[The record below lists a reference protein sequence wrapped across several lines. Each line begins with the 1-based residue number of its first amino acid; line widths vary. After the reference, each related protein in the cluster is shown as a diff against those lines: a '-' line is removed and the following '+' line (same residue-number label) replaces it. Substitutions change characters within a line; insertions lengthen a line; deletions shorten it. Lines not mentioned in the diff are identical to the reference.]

1 VINKSTPIIWLS
13 IVLSALLFFQAHGY
27 AQTMDD
33 SFSSDSGMSSGGLSD
48 TDMTDLFGEDAVT
61 GFQKNNDAINLR
73 AEVFV
78 RSLPNNLHSLYG
90 ILDQLLRGK
99 LTSWHYPNISK
110 LSLWI
115 NYCRAVLGKAE
126 GLCYQN
132 GGLDT
137 FNSNPGK
144 QLSDAR
150 TDRITCWR
158 AWSAAYNAILTLS
171 PHNRNEEQE
180 PHRTQTRAE
189 AQKAI
194 ELAETLCNFH
204 KTPRG
209 LAAPPEQQLPTSDHN
224 TMPPA
229 APPRGTIWTAPEP
242 SKLVFRGKNVSTAHY
257 ERVKNAV
264 DKLPAN
270 VQQFLI
276 NHKVKIMAVDTIET
290 EHPELKGEHPPGH
303 SDKQTWDNLDAIYLS
318 STNEVDVAARV
329 FNSTWKP
336 TSRIEAVLFHEL
348 GHIIDHHSNN
358 FSQNDKTYVDDYNKE
373 NFALSKIDRK
383 QLKYFI
389 YPLNRNGSYEM
400 FSELFALTYGS
411 APSGTENQKLLEDK
425 FRETLNV
432 VKNMAHSLH

>member
-1 VINKSTPIIWLS
+1 MLKL
-13 IVLSALLFFQAHGY
+13 
-27 AQTMDD
+27 

-48 TDMTDLFGEDAVT
+48 TDMTDLFGEDTVT
-61 GFQKNNDAINLR
+61 GFQMNNDAINLR

-99 LTSWHYPNISK
+99 LTSWHYSNISK
-110 LSLWI
+110 LSIWI

-132 GGLDT
+132 GGRDR
-137 FNSNPGK
+137 FNSNTGN

-158 AWSAAYNAILTLS
+158 AWSAAYNAVLTLS

-180 PHRTQTRAE
+180 PHRSQSQAE
-189 AQKAI
+189 AEKAI
-194 ELAETLCNFH
+194 ELAETICNFH
-204 KTPRG
+204 KTPRV
-209 LAAPPEQQLPTSDHN
+209 LAAPPEQQTPTSDRN
-224 TMPPA
+224 SMPPA

-276 NHKVKIMAVDTIET
+276 NHKIKIMAVDTIAT
-290 EHPELKGEHPPGH
+290 EHPELKGEHPPAHPKG
-303 SDKQTWDNLDAIYLS
+303 STWENLDGAYLS
-318 STNEVDVAARV
+318 STDEVDISSRV
-329 FNSTWKP
+329 FLTRKWQP
-336 TSRIEAVLFHEL
+336 TSRVEAVLYHEL
-348 GHIIDHHSNN
+348 GHAISDKSNN
-358 FSQNDKTYVDDYNKE
+358 FSGNDKTYLDAYNE
-373 NFALSKIDRK
+373 ERSTLSDSDRV
-383 QLKYFI
+383 QLHYFVT
-389 YPLNRNGSYEM
+389 PLNRNGRYEM
-400 FSELFALTYGS
+400 FGELFALQYGTV
-411 APSGTENQKLLEDK
+411 PSGAESQKLLIEK
-425 FRETLNV
+425 FGKTLNV
-432 VKNMAHSLH
+432 VKNLTDSLN